1 MHNVLIVRPM
11 AQTEDSVCSDTGA
24 GEHKTIPRQKME
36 DRHKSV
42 DYTVPEIR
50 YDGPKKPPM
59 PPLKAL
65 YQIPPLSFL
74 CSQVISV
81 HRSHE
86 LDYQFMKDIVTR
98 ESCPEWSGYNTQ
110 LARQT
115 GMAIEPKAKV
125 VYLPLID
132 KAPASPSTILTAI
145 EKGLTLLNDAGTGQN
160 ILVFTVDQQ
169 LYKVTV
175 DILFHTPSY
184 FMNVIPVLGS
194 MHTLIAFIHAIC
206 IILSLALKAILSATF
221 GSVDKMMSGKKY
233 PQNVRALRMLT

>member
-1 MHNVLIVRPM
+1 MPTILTVRFRPRTPIFS
-11 AQTEDSVCSDTGA
+11 ATHWPWSSLKPRTVFVQTQVQVNTKPFHARKWRIRD
-24 GEHKTIPRQKME
+24 
-36 DRHKSV
+36 KSV

-81 HRSHE
+81 HRSHD
-86 LDYQFMKDIVTR
+86 LDYQFMKYIVTR
-98 ESCPEWSGYNTQ
+98 ESCPEWSGYNTE

-125 VYLPLID
+125 VYLPLMD
-132 KAPASPSTILTAI
+132 KAPASTSTILTAI

-160 ILVFTVDQQ
+160 ILVF
-169 LYKVTV
+169 
-175 DILFHTPSY
+175 
-184 FMNVIPVLGS
+184 
-194 MHTLIAFIHAIC
+194 
-206 IILSLALKAILSATF
+206 
-221 GSVDKMMSGKKY
+221 
-233 PQNVRALRMLT
+233 R

>member
-1 MHNVLIVRPM
+1 
-11 AQTEDSVCSDTGA
+11 
-24 GEHKTIPRQKME
+24 
-36 DRHKSV
+36 
-42 DYTVPEIR
+42 
-50 YDGPKKPPM
+50 
-59 PPLKAL
+59 
-65 YQIPPLSFL
+65 
-74 CSQVISV
+74 
-81 HRSHE
+81 
-86 LDYQFMKDIVTR
+86 MKDIVTR

-125 VYLPLID
+125 VYPPLID

-184 FMNVIPVLGS
+184 FMNVIPVLGG
-194 MHTLIAFIHAIC
+194 MHTLMAFIHAIC
-206 IILSLALKAILSATF
+206 IILSLALKVILSATF

-233 PQNVRALRMLT
+233 PQNFRALRMLTEEMLRNLLRDNPGITSMEHLLCRGWLSQLPQIWIVLHPLHGVAPYRMSGSS